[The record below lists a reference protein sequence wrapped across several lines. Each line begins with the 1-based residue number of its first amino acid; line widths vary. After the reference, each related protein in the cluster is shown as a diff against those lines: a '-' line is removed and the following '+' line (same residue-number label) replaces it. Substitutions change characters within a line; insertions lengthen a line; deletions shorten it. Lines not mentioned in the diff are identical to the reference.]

1 MITKFLF
8 WSLNMTFISDSL
20 NRIKPSATMVIT
32 AKAAQLKREGK
43 KVIGLSAGEPDFDT
57 PDHVKVAAID
67 AIHKGYTKYTNVE
80 GIPELRQAII
90 DKFKKDNGLSYS
102 INDVIV
108 GTGGKQ
114 ILFNALVG
122 SINKDDEVII
132 PAPYWVS
139 YPDMTS
145 LAGGKPVIVSCS
157 QETDF
162 KLTAKELE
170 QVVTKKSKW
179 LILNSPSN
187 PTGSCYS
194 RKELEEIADVVRKH
208 KNLYVMTD
216 DIYEYIVY
224 DNFEFFTFAQVAP
237 DLKDRVLTV
246 NGVSKS
252 HCMTGWRIG
261 YAVGPEILIKAM
273 IKIQGQST
281 SNASSISQYAALAG
295 ISGSNDF
302 LKPCLKAFDERRRF
316 VVSKLNN
323 IQGISCLLPKGAF
336 YAYPNVSGLVGK
348 KTNEGIILKN
358 DTDIVE
364 WLLETAEVAAVPG
377 VAFGLEPFFRISYA
391 TSLDLLKE
399 AMNRIE
405 KAVLSLS

>member
-1 MITKFLF
+1 M
-8 WSLNMTFISDSL
+8 SFISDSL

-32 AKAAQLKREGK
+32 AKAVQLKREGK

-57 PDHVKVAAID
+57 PDHVKEAAID
-67 AIHKGYTKYTNVE
+67 AINKGYTKYTNVE
-80 GIPELRQAII
+80 GIPELRQAIV
-90 DKFKKDNGLSYS
+90 DKFKKDNDLSYS
-102 INDVIV
+102 IDEVIV

-114 ILFNALVG
+114 ILYNALVS

-139 YPDMTS
+139 YPDMTL
-145 LAGGKPVIVSCS
+145 LAGGKPIIVNCS
-157 QETDF
+157 IETGF

-170 QVVTKKSKW
+170 KVVTNKSKW

-187 PTGSCYS
+187 PTGACYT
-194 RKELEEIADVVRKH
+194 RKELEEIADIVRNH
-208 KNLYVMTD
+208 DNLYVITD

-261 YAVGPEILIKAM
+261 YAVGPKMLIKAM

-281 SNASSISQYAALAG
+281 SNASSISQHAALAG

-302 LKPCLKAFDERRRF
+302 LKPCLKAFDERRHF
-316 VVSKLNN
+316 VFNKLNS
-323 IQGISCLLPKGAF
+323 IQGISCLLPEGAF

-348 KTNEGIILKN
+348 KTNEGKILNN

-377 VAFGLEPFFRISYA
+377 AAFGLEPFFRVSYA

-399 AMNRIE
+399 AMSRIE
-405 KAVLSLS
+405 KAVLSLC

>member
-1 MITKFLF
+1 
-8 WSLNMTFISDSL
+8 MTFISDSL

-108 GTGGKQ
+108 STGGKQ
-114 ILFNALVG
+114 ILFNALIS

-139 YPDMTS
+139 YPDMTL
-145 LAGGKPVIVSCS
+145 LAGGKPVIVSCT

-170 QVVTKKSKW
+170 QVITKKSKW

-358 DTDIVE
+358 DKDIVE

>member
-1 MITKFLF
+1 
-8 WSLNMTFISDSL
+8 MTFISDSL

-139 YPDMTS
+139 YPDMTL
-145 LAGGKPVIVSCS
+145 LAGGKPVIVSCT

-170 QVVTKKSKW
+170 QVITKKSKW

>member
-1 MITKFLF
+1 
-8 WSLNMTFISDSL
+8 MTFISDSL

-90 DKFKKDNGLSYS
+90 DKFKKDNDLSYS

-114 ILFNALVG
+114 ILFNALVS

-139 YPDMTS
+139 YPDMTL
-145 LAGGKPVIVSCS
+145 LAGGKPVIISCT

-170 QVVTKKSKW
+170 QVITKKSKW

-358 DTDIVE
+358 DKDIVE

>member
-1 MITKFLF
+1 
-8 WSLNMTFISDSL
+8 MTFISDSL

-32 AKAAQLKREGK
+32 AKATQLKREGK

-57 PDHVKVAAID
+57 PDHVKAAAID

-108 GTGGKQ
+108 STGGKQ
-114 ILFNALVG
+114 ILFNALIS

-139 YPDMTS
+139 YPDMTL
-145 LAGGKPVIVSCS
+145 LAGGKPVIISCT

-170 QVVTKKSKW
+170 QVITKKSKW

-405 KAVLSLS
+405 KAVMSLS

>member
-1 MITKFLF
+1 
-8 WSLNMTFISDSL
+8 MTFISDSL

-114 ILFNALVG
+114 ILFNALVS

-139 YPDMTS
+139 YPDMTL
-145 LAGGKPVIVSCS
+145 LAGGKPVIVNCS

-216 DIYEYIVY
+216 DIYEYIIY

-377 VAFGLEPFFRISYA
+377 VAFGLEPFFRVSYA